1 MNRFVECHL
10 CSGTGS
16 DLGAAAVS
24 RADPVP
30 APMVT
35 LVWQGTLRLHTC
47 PRVLYV
53 FQRSSIAF
61 WEGRWQG
68 GGNLNLFCLS
78 WKKTTAGGFRAGT
91 LMPWCLSWLF
101 PAAPSFRL
109 QWLSHPSQHL
119 APPWPLRPLAPF
131 LPALEKSRSAHPQK
145 KARAFYKTK

>member
-24 RADPVP
+24 RVDPVP

-61 WEGRWQG
+61 WEGR
-68 GGNLNLFCLS
+68 
-78 WKKTTAGGFRAGT
+78 
-91 LMPWCLSWLF
+91 
-101 PAAPSFRL
+101 
-109 QWLSHPSQHL
+109 
-119 APPWPLRPLAPF
+119 
-131 LPALEKSRSAHPQK
+131 
-145 KARAFYKTK
+145 